1 MEENDLT
8 DMVVKQALDKQECN
22 KIKQKIK
29 QLLSQIDQE
38 KKGCVKMDV
47 FATILQLHKVTLS

>member
-22 KIKQKIK
+22 KIKLKIK

-47 FATILQLHKVTLS
+47 FATIL